1 MNSQVKSS
9 KDVSREIDRI
19 ETEDK
24 ALVLDEDDANASF
37 EQSSGEA
44 LDNFIARAQNS
55 REDIDGVL
63 NDIFGKNDSKKM
75 DSMKPSIKSITRK
88 PSLPKSSVSMVK
100 NITQQKTHPN
110 RQELKTYT
118 EKKLVYEVSDG
129 TSGELDRI
137 KAKLAERVAE
147 ITGLEVYLSSI
158 SGLKSNLETEVANL
172 KRRNA
177 QLEAEKIQLG
187 SQLEARQLAL
197 EEANMAKKVAELDNQ
212 NKTRLLKERQELASR
227 TYINSALENQRR
239 VYEGEIETRNLRI
252 EKLESNLKMAE
263 DRLKLG

>member
-1 MNSQVKSS
+1 
-9 KDVSREIDRI
+9 
-19 ETEDK
+19 
-24 ALVLDEDDANASF
+24 
-37 EQSSGEA
+37 
-44 LDNFIARAQNS
+44 
-55 REDIDGVL
+55 
-63 NDIFGKNDSKKM
+63 
-75 DSMKPSIKSITRK
+75 
-88 PSLPKSSVSMVK
+88 MVK
-100 NITQQKTHPN
+100 NIPQQKTAPN
-110 RQELKTYT
+110 RQELKAYT
-118 EKKLVYEVSDG
+118 EKKIVYEVSDG

-137 KAKLAERVAE
+137 KAKLAEREAE
-147 ITGLEVYLSSI
+147 ITGLEVHLSSI